1 MAHSPKGIMDIADI
15 VARWHAGHS
24 ITRISKALGVDRKTV
39 RSYIHEAKEAGLS
52 LDEPL
57 PARQALLTVLYPL
70 VPHLDRPKPAGTQF
84 EDHREEIIEFITRKI
99 DPLKPKTAYEV
110 VCHRHGVTA
119 SYSSFKRFVRRLAPE
134 LSASSSGMGGL
145 LGAAGSL
152 LGGGG
157 SSSPASAGAGI
168 LANVFGA
175 GQNKVESAVGSA
187 SGLDIG
193 QAGKPMAMLA
203 PIVMG
208 VLGKMKSQQGL
219 DASGLAGLLG
229 QERDDLAAKTPALG
243 GLLGM
248 LDSATVIS
256 ATMWPSWARVCSR
269 VS

>member
-1 MAHSPKGIMDIADI
+1 MSGITEMLLSQIGGGQMQSIAKAIGASPA
-15 VARWHAGHS
+15 VTERA
-24 ITRISKALGVDRKTV
+24 V
-39 RSYIHEAKEAGLS
+39 EAA
-52 LDEPL
+52 L
-57 PARQALLTVLYPL
+57 PAL
-70 VPHLDRPKPAGTQF
+70 VGGLARNATASPEGAASLAGALDR
-84 EDHREEIIEFITRKI
+84 DHDGSIL
-99 DPLKPKTAYEV
+99 DDL
-110 VCHRHGVTA
+110 GGLLGGG
-119 SYSSFKRFVRRLAPE
+119 SSGLGG
-134 LSASSSGMGGL
+134 LLGGGGGGSSSGMGGL

-193 QAGKPMAMLA
+193 QAGKLMAMLA

-248 LDSATVIS
+248 LDSDGDGDLGDDVAELG
-256 ATMWPSWARVCSR
+256 AGLLKGFLNRR
-269 VS
+269 